1 MSRCRGLPNDEPP
14 SRALAVKGSDMP
26 LDSTLS
32 FTSRAHRMEALI
44 RSTLRT
50 LNHLTRPAIEA
61 MGLTLPRLWV
71 LVHVEGQPGL
81 TMSELARRMTLSRSA
96 ITALVDE
103 LVKAEWVVR
112 DADPSDR
119 RVIRLFLTPAGRE
132 TMNRALDV
140 RVAVVEEALD
150 RLSAH
155 EGDALLA
162 GLEKLAGQLMQLA
175 VSPKSG

>member
-1 MSRCRGLPNDEPP
+1 
-14 SRALAVKGSDMP
+14 
-26 LDSTLS
+26 
-32 FTSRAHRMEALI
+32 METLI
-44 RSTLRT
+44 RATFRA

-71 LVHVEGQPGL
+71 LVHIESQPGL

-112 DADPSDR
+112 EADASDR
-119 RVIRLFLTPAGRE
+119 RVIRLYLTPDGRD

-140 RVAVVEEALD
+140 RVAVVDDALQ
-150 RLSAH
+150 RLPAG

-162 GLEKLAGQLMQLA
+162 GLEKLARELMQLA
-175 VSPKSG
+175 APPNAG